1 MHFKSTNVKWT
12 WGGGLGHTFPSLT
25 QFKTLSSPDS
35 SADFSNMIWE
45 VSTECFGQLH
55 NLKKKIK
62 QGCEVVA
69 YISICSDL
77 SGRRK
82 DLFLFRLCS

>member
-12 WGGGLGHTFPSLT
+12 WGRGLGHTFPSLT
-25 QFKTLSSPDS
+25 QLKTLFSPDFS
-35 SADFSNMIWE
+35 VAFSNMIWE
-45 VSTECFGQLH
+45 VPTECFVQLC

-62 QGCEVVA
+62 QGYEVVA